1 MIDFFQRVLIC
12 SVIVFLFI
20 LHSTVERRQLIAT
33 TAAKMVVSMKNSSD
47 RILLHSF
54 PCPSCVVSVLI
65 KGRRCLFV
73 VGL

>member
-1 MIDFFQRVLIC
+1 MIAFFQRVLIC

-20 LHSTVERRQLIAT
+20 LHSTVEGQQLIAT

-54 PCPSCVVSVLI
+54 P
-65 KGRRCLFV
+65 
-73 VGL
+73 